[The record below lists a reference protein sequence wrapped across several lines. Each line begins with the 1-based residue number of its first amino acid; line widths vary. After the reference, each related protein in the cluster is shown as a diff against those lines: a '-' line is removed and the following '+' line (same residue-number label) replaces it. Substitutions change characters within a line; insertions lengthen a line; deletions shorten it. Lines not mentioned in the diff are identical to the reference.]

1 MAVFFLSWLVVI
13 AHQVKKYT
21 LLLFFSCFVGFAQ
34 QISVLDSLTQKSIP
48 FVHVYDGTKG
58 VIASEAGVFYW
69 NPQDPADSLSL
80 SCVGYASRKIAKS
93 QLQDSIYLSPEA
105 VALSAVVVSNRTLSA
120 DEIMERVLQNTAQN
134 MDFGLSSSE
143 VFVERKSIDETQKM
157 DIDIKK
163 STIEELDQSFT
174 DEMLQKIPEMEQ
186 YVSYTKSKW
195 LRDSGG
201 LKNHKLEVMQAANL
215 IDSLNEQTFSSM
227 EESIQEILDKR
238 VKKNSYFK
246 VKSGPLISIKID
258 NNSEEADTVAQDSVK
273 IKAKDYAKRQLGRL
287 QQLVNKK
294 LFHEKNWAL
303 PFLEKPSKYSFSNEG
318 ILYDL
323 GAPVYKLRFRSKKKK
338 DFSGYLLVDVD
349 DFGVHKIAYYSNR
362 HLNRIKLFGLFYEE
376 KLNNRT
382 YVFVKNQI
390 NKYTLYQ
397 IKEETQSRF
406 GLKRP
411 IKIIE
416 KNKIV
421 KGRNRQNVLSMDVNL
436 QAKNVETLNI
446 YFNSLRNI
454 SKKEFDDFTL
464 VHQVL
469 PTDFYSLDAVR
480 EVMPGLPIN

>member
-1 MAVFFLSWLVVI
+1 M
-13 AHQVKKYT
+13 KKSIF
-21 LLLFFSCFVGFAQ
+21 LLFFSCFVGFAQ
-34 QISVLDSLTQKSIP
+34 QITVLDSLTQKSIP

-93 QLQDSIYLSPEA
+93 QLQDSIYLSPKA

-143 VFVERKSIDETQKM
+143 VFVERKSYNETQKM

-174 DEMLQKIPEMEQ
+174 DEMLQKMPEMEQ
-186 YVSYTKSKW
+186 YVYYTKSKW

-215 IDSLNEQTFSSM
+215 RDSLAEATFASIDETM
-227 EESIQEILDKR
+227 EGILKKR
-238 VKKNSYFK
+238 VKKDSYFK
-246 VKSGPLISIKID
+246 IKSGPLISIKVD
-258 NNSEEADTVAQDSVK
+258 NENAKEVDSTAK
-273 IKAKDYAKRQLGRL
+273 DSSKTTPKDYAKRQLGRL

-294 LFHEKNWAL
+294 LFHKKNWAL

-323 GAPVYKLRFRSKKKK
+323 GAPVYKLRFSSKRKK

-349 DFGVHKIAYYSNR
+349 DFGVHKIAYFSNR

-382 YVFVKNQI
+382 YVFIKNQI

-397 IKEETQSRF
+397 IAEEKESKF

-416 KNKIV
+416 KNKVV

-436 QAKNVETLNI
+436 QMKNVEVLNI
-446 YFNSLRNI
+446 YFNSFRNI

-469 PTDFYSLDAVR
+469 PTDYYSLDAVR